1 MPDGSFTPC
10 VIGRWMHTGNV
21 KQTPIAQI
29 ISGPAGQQALASVP
43 RRGSDCRPASDG
55 NDCPPAS
62 PVRPGRHHLPVQA
75 AG

>member
-1 MPDGSFTPC
+1 
-10 VIGRWMHTGNV
+10 V

-29 ISGPAGQQALASVP
+29 ISGPGWQQALASVP
-43 RRGSDCRPASDG
+43 RRGSDCPPASDG

-62 PVRPGRHHLPVQA
+62 PVRPGHHLLPVQA